1 MSGDAGTGRG
11 PLDGILV
18 ADFSRILAG
27 PYCTMLLGDMG
38 ADVIKVESPGGDD
51 TRDWRPPVRNGV
63 STYYLGVNRNKRSVV
78 LDLRLPEDRD
88 LAYEL
93 VRRADVVVEN
103 FKPGSLAKFGL
114 DYESAI
120 SLNPSLVYA
129 SITGF
134 GAGKGASVPG
144 YDLMAE
150 AISGFMSLTGDPN
163 GEPYKAGVAVFDV
176 IAGLN
181 TAIGVVSALFAR
193 TQGAPGQH
201 IEVNLL
207 STALSGMVNHIS
219 AYLAGGVVPFRS
231 GNAHPSIYPYEPLAT
246 SDGEI
251 VVAVGN
257 DGQFKRFCEIIG
269 APELADDPRFARNQ
283 DRTRHREVLGPLL
296 VERLR
301 LRTKAEWFTELLAA
315 GVPCG
320 PINTIDQG
328 VAFAE
333 ELGLEPVVKIPFDGG
348 ELGTMRNPIGLSATS
363 PTYRLSPPS
372 LGEHSH
378 EIREWLR
385 ERRT

>member
-18 ADFSRILAG
+18 ADFSRVLAG

-150 AISGFMSLTGDPN
+150 AISGFMSLTGDPD

-181 TAIGVVSALFAR
+181 TAIGVDLGGRRIIKKAQGVVALAGLDQR
-193 TQGAPGQH
+193 GQGAG
-201 IEVNLL
+201 
-207 STALSGMVNHIS
+207 
-219 AYLAGGVVPFRS
+219 
-231 GNAHPSIYPYEPLAT
+231 
-246 SDGEI
+246 
-251 VVAVGN
+251 
-257 DGQFKRFCEIIG
+257 
-269 APELADDPRFARNQ
+269 
-283 DRTRHREVLGPLL
+283 
-296 VERLR
+296 
-301 LRTKAEWFTELLAA
+301 
-315 GVPCG
+315 
-320 PINTIDQG
+320 
-328 VAFAE
+328 
-333 ELGLEPVVKIPFDGG
+333 
-348 ELGTMRNPIGLSATS
+348 
-363 PTYRLSPPS
+363 S
-372 LGEHSH
+372 L
-378 EIREWLR
+378 
-385 ERRT
+385 

>member
-1 MSGDAGTGRG
+1 
-11 PLDGILV
+11 
-18 ADFSRILAG
+18 
-27 PYCTMLLGDMG
+27 
-38 ADVIKVESPGGDD
+38 
-51 TRDWRPPVRNGV
+51 
-63 STYYLGVNRNKRSVV
+63 
-78 LDLRLPEDRD
+78 
-88 LAYEL
+88 

-134 GAGKGASVPG
+134 GTGKGASVPG

-219 AYLAGGVVPFRS
+219 AYLAGGVVP
-231 GNAHPSIYPYEPLAT
+231 
-246 SDGEI
+246 
-251 VVAVGN
+251 
-257 DGQFKRFCEIIG
+257 
-269 APELADDPRFARNQ
+269 
-283 DRTRHREVLGPLL
+283 
-296 VERLR
+296 
-301 LRTKAEWFTELLAA
+301 
-315 GVPCG
+315 
-320 PINTIDQG
+320 
-328 VAFAE
+328 
-333 ELGLEPVVKIPFDGG
+333 
-348 ELGTMRNPIGLSATS
+348 
-363 PTYRLSPPS
+363 
-372 LGEHSH
+372 
-378 EIREWLR
+378 
-385 ERRT
+385 